1 MSARLRVKRRTS
13 LPARC
18 AWMRAPSSFHSI
30 PAAAEPAQGARDV
43 VSGLRQHRRD
53 GMQRSEPEPRE
64 SGCAFPHRHSRNG
77 SQISREHRRPSNVSD
92 RKPGRPCDRVG
103 HHAFERAL
111 AKLAE
116 EQPDEQPLL
125 GLGRMREELGQRLTS
140 RTCEPFPEIRWSRVT
155 AASTSRSSSEG
166 ASRRRR
172 VLPERRPPHAD
183 RSLRQFAGEIGDC
196 DRNLTRARR
205 GQQHRDPLDLLQT
218 RRRPCDFQRRG
229 GDLVQEQGLPL
240 RVGRARPARHDRD
253 ATRPRPPR
261 WRGPAPASSPRR

>member
-1 MSARLRVKRRTS
+1 
-13 LPARC
+13 
-18 AWMRAPSSFHSI
+18 
-30 PAAAEPAQGARDV
+30 
-43 VSGLRQHRRD
+43 
-53 GMQRSEPEPRE
+53 MQRSEPEPRE

-103 HHAFERAL
+103 HHAFERTL

-140 RTCEPFPEIRWSRVT
+140 RSLRALPGDPLELRDGRIDLEELERGCDR
-155 AASTSRSSSEG
+155 G
-166 ASRRRR
+166 RR